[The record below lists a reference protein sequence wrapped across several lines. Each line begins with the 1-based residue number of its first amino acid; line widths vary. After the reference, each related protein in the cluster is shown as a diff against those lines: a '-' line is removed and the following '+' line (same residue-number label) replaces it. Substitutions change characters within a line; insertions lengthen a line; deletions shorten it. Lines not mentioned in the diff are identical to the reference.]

1 VPLEKQNSSINRPV
15 PSMGAA
21 IKLVIEI
28 MNCVGAGGI
37 TPQSLL
43 GFSIKHPHLQTS
55 AVHPCLWAALS
66 GQIMSLSVLSVSK
79 NGVTLSTLIAAALPF
94 FIATPLAAQ
103 TVAAAQGSSVG
114 ESPSGEAPKKD
125 LEITLGAGVGVAP
138 DYYGSKKT
146 EFDFVP
152 VIDIVYKNRFFFGT
166 QGLGI
171 YAVNDEESGITVG
184 AAIAPGNSRQ
194 KRFLEPRLRGL
205 GTIKTSVQGRLFASY
220 APVAP
225 VSLSVSVAKDF
236 GGTKGY
242 QADIGLEA
250 GVPLGKKLLVG
261 ASVGASYWDRKLTQ
275 GFFGVTAAQSAR
287 TGFRTFNAKSGF
299 NAYSLGLS
307 SIYKLTDHF
316 NLNLILGAERRLGD
330 SARSPVIERKWDR
343 SAIFAVSYTF

>member
-1 VPLEKQNSSINRPV
+1 
-15 PSMGAA
+15 
-21 IKLVIEI
+21 
-28 MNCVGAGGI
+28 MN
-37 TPQSLL
+37 
-43 GFSIKHPHLQTS
+43 
-55 AVHPCLWAALS
+55 
-66 GQIMSLSVLSVSK
+66 LSVTSVSK
-79 NGVTLSTLIAAALPF
+79 NGIKLSTLMIAVLPLA
-94 FIATPLAAQ
+94 IATPLAAQ
-103 TVAAAQGSSVG
+103 KASDAPQDTSV
-114 ESPSGEAPKKD
+114 STNQSADAPKKD
-125 LEITLGAGVGVAP
+125 LEITLGAGVGVGP

-166 QGLGI
+166 EGLGI
-171 YAVNDEESGITVG
+171 YVVNDEESGITVG
-184 AAIAPGNSRQ
+184 AAIAPSNSRAR
-194 KRFLEPRLRGL
+194 RFLEPRLRGL

-225 VSLSVSVAKDF
+225 ISLSVNFAKDF

-242 QADIGLEA
+242 QADIGLDA
-250 GVPLGKKLLVG
+250 GVPLSNKLLVG
-261 ASVGASYWDRKLTQ
+261 ASVGISYWDRKLTQ
-275 GFFGVTAAQSAR
+275 GFFGVTPAQSAR

-299 NAYSLGLS
+299 NSYSLGLS